1 MTNGLEDFS
10 YDEVS
15 TENSTHSEQAKKVLG
30 HFIQGRIVSKTA
42 RKQPVYN
49 PATGEISKEVEIA
62 DAQTVNEA
70 VQVAEQAFPA
80 WRDTPVI
87 KRARVMFKF
96 KQLLEQNAEKI
107 CALIGQEHGKISHDA
122 QGELQRGIENVE
134 YACGA
139 PELLKGEFS
148 KMLVQISTHGV
159 SSNR

>member
-70 VQVAEQAFPA
+70 VQAAEQAFPA

-96 KQLLEQNAEKI
+96 KQLLCTRQK
-107 CALIGQEHGKISHDA
+107 
-122 QGELQRGIENVE
+122 
-134 YACGA
+134 
-139 PELLKGEFS
+139 
-148 KMLVQISTHGV
+148 
-159 SSNR
+159 